1 MNIYRKERT
10 NMSTKPMTLLLIE
23 DSINECIV
31 FENYVKQRNDVKFVA
46 ITNSDIEG
54 LELIKK
60 YSPDAIIL
68 DIELHKGS
76 GNATSFNLIET
87 LHKMKFKTKPKI
99 IVTTV
104 VTSNTVYDYLHEK
117 GVDLIFYKKHKN
129 YSVENVIN
137 TLLLLNDYSEETT
150 TSATIELDNSA
161 ELEEKISQMINNEL
175 DLIGVGLHLQGRK
188 YLHDAIYFVVTQSDK
203 DERITVI
210 QHLISKYKR
219 SSSTI
224 SRAMQNA
231 ILHAWRRSSLE
242 DLEKYYTA
250 RINYETGV
258 PTPTEFVYY
267 YAERVRKMV

>member
-1 MNIYRKERT
+1 
-10 NMSTKPMTLLLIE
+10 MSTNQMSLLLIE
-23 DSINECIV
+23 DNINDCIM
-31 FENYVKQRNDVKFVA
+31 FENYLKQRNDVKLLA

-68 DIELHKGS
+68 DIELHKGT
-76 GNATSFNLIET
+76 GNSTSFNLIET
-87 LHKMKFKTKPKI
+87 LSNMNFKIRPKI

-117 GVDLIFYKKHKN
+117 GVDLIFYKKQPS
-129 YSVENVIN
+129 YSAETIIN
-137 TLLLLNDYSEETT
+137 TLLLLNNYKEKTISSGIFESTT
-150 TSATIELDNSA
+150 NSTD
-161 ELEEKISQMINNEL
+161 LEEKFSDMINNEL
-175 DLIGVGLHLQGRK
+175 DLIGIGLHLQGRK
-188 YLHDAIYFVVTQSDK
+188 YLHDAIYFVINQN
-203 DERITVI
+203 DENEKITVN
-210 QHLISKYKR
+210 QFLVNKYKR

-231 ILHAWRRSSLE
+231 ILHAWRRSCLE

-250 RINYETGV
+250 KINYETGI

-267 YAERVRKMV
+267 YAKKIMKMV

>member
-1 MNIYRKERT
+1 MN
-10 NMSTKPMTLLLIE
+10 TKPMTLLLIE
-23 DSINECIV
+23 DNINDCII

-87 LHKMKFKTKPKI
+87 LHKMKFKVKPKI

-129 YSVENVIN
+129 YCVENVIN

-150 TSATIELDNSA
+150 TSSTIDIDNSS

-210 QHLISKYKR
+210 QHLVGKYKR

-267 YAERVRKMV
+267 YAERIRKLV

>member
-1 MNIYRKERT
+1 
-10 NMSTKPMTLLLIE
+10 MSNKPMKLLLIE
-23 DSINECIV
+23 DNMQECIV
-31 FENYVKQRNDVKFVA
+31 FKNYVKQRNDVTFVG

-60 YSPDAIIL
+60 YTPDAIIL

-87 LHKMKFKTKPKI
+87 LHKMKFKVKPKI

-117 GVDLIFYKKHKN
+117 GVDLIFYKKHQN
-129 YSVENVIN
+129 YSVETVIN
-137 TLLLLNDYSEETT
+137 TLLLLNDYSEEINNF
-150 TSATIELDNSA
+150 TSLETNNSE
-161 ELEEKISQMINNEL
+161 ELEEKISSMINNEL

-188 YLHDAIYFVVTQSDK
+188 YLHDAIYYVITKSSES
-203 DERITVI
+203 ERITVI
-210 QHLISKYKR
+210 QHLVNIYKR

-231 ILHAWRRSSLE
+231 ILHAWRRSSLD
-242 DLEKYYTA
+242 DLERYYTA

-258 PTPTEFVYY
+258 PTPTEFIYY
-267 YAERVRKMV
+267 YAEKIKKMV

>member
-1 MNIYRKERT
+1 
-10 NMSTKPMTLLLIE
+10 MSTKQMSLLLIE
-23 DSINECIV
+23 DNINDCIM
-31 FENYVKQRNDVKFVA
+31 FENYLKQRNDVKLVA

-68 DIELHKGS
+68 DIELHKGT
-76 GNATSFNLIET
+76 GNSTSFNLIET
-87 LHKMKFKTKPKI
+87 LSKMKFKTRPKI

-117 GVDLIFYKKHKN
+117 GVNLIFYKKQPS
-129 YSVENVIN
+129 YSAETIIN
-137 TLLLLNDYSEETT
+137 TLLLLNNYNEETISSGILEST
-150 TSATIELDNSA
+150 TSSTD
-161 ELEEKISQMINNEL
+161 LEEKFSNMINNEL

-188 YLHDAIYFVVTQSDK
+188 YLHDAIYFVINQNDEN
-203 DERITVI
+203 ERITVN
-210 QHLISKYKR
+210 QFLVNKYKR

-250 RINYETGV
+250 KINYETGV

-267 YAERVRKMV
+267 YAKKIRKMV

>member
-1 MNIYRKERT
+1 
-10 NMSTKPMTLLLIE
+10 MSNKPITLLLIE
-23 DSINECIV
+23 DNINDCIV
-31 FENYVKQRNDVKFVA
+31 FENYVKQRNDVKFLA

-60 YSPDAIIL
+60 YSPDVIIL

-87 LHKMKFKTKPKI
+87 LNKMKFKIKPKI

-104 VTSNTVYDYLHEK
+104 VSSNTVYDYLHEK
-117 GVDLIFYKKHKN
+117 GVDLIFYKKQKN
-129 YSVENVIN
+129 YSIENVIN
-137 TLLLLNDYSEETT
+137 TLVLLNNYTEQTVET
-150 TSATIELDNSA
+150 STIELNNS
-161 ELEEKISQMINNEL
+161 EEQEEKISNMINNEL
-175 DLIGVGLHLQGRK
+175 DLIGVSLHLQGRK
-188 YLHDAIYFVVTQSDK
+188 YLHDAIYFVITKSD
-203 DERITVI
+203 ENNRITII
-210 QHLISKYKR
+210 QHLINKYKR

-258 PTPTEFVYY
+258 PTPTEFIYY
-267 YAERVRKMV
+267 YAERIRKMF